1 MYNFVDFFLKIR
13 ESRIFTT
20 IVVTV
25 ILASALYAGATTYDV
40 PSQYIGILNLF
51 DYGITIFFLA
61 EIIIRLLAEKPFY
74 NFFRN
79 GWNIFDFLIVSISL
93 IPIGGAETVFIAR
106 LLRIIRMLRIIT
118 IIPDFRKIIDSLISM
133 IPKVASIV
141 VLMIIFFYIWAT
153 IGSLLF
159 SEIDSNR
166 WGNVGSAMLVLL
178 QIITYD
184 DWGAIM
190 RDVMEVYPIAWIY
203 FVSFL
208 ILNAFILFNMIIGIV
223 VDVMAKEYNKHD

>member
-1 MYNFVDFFLKIR
+1 MYNFINIFLKIR
-13 ESRIFTT
+13 DSKIFTAV
-20 IVVTV
+20 VVTI
-25 ILASALYAGATTYDV
+25 ILASALYAGAATYDI
-40 PSQYIGILNLF
+40 PPQYIGILNVF
-51 DYGITIFFLA
+51 DYGITIFFLI
-61 EIIIRLLAEKPFY
+61 EITIRLLAERPFY

-93 IPIGGAETVFIAR
+93 IPLGGTETVFIAR
-106 LLRIIRMLRIIT
+106 LLRIVRMLRIIT
-118 IIPDFRKIIDSLISM
+118 IIPDFRKIIDSLITM
-133 IPKVASIV
+133 LPKIASIV
-141 VLMIIFFYIWAT
+141 VSMIIFFYIWAT

-159 SEIDSNR
+159 NEIDPDR

-178 QIITYD
+178 QMITYD

-223 VDVMAKEYNKHD
+223 VDVMAREYNKD

>member
-13 ESRIFTT
+13 DSRIFTT
-20 IVVTV
+20 IVVTI
-25 ILASALYAGATTYDV
+25 ILASALYAGATTYDI
-40 PSQYIGILNLF
+40 PSKYIGILNLF

-61 EIIIRLLAEKPFY
+61 EILIRLLAEKPFY

-79 GWNIFDFLIVSISL
+79 GWNVFDFLIVSISL

-106 LLRIIRMLRIIT
+106 LLRIVRMLRIIT
-118 IIPDFRKIIDSLISM
+118 IIPDFRKVIDSLVSM

-159 SEIDSNR
+159 SEIDSDR

-178 QIITYD
+178 QMITYD

>member
-13 ESRIFTT
+13 DSRIFTT

-79 GWNIFDFLIVSISL
+79 SWNIFDFLIVSISL

-118 IIPDFRKIIDSLISM
+118 IIPDFRKIIDSLFSM

>member
-25 ILASALYAGATTYDV
+25 ILASALYAGATTYDL
-40 PSQYIGILNLF
+40 PSQYIEILNLF

-159 SEIDSNR
+159 SEIDSDR

-178 QIITYD
+178 QMITYD

>member
-13 ESRIFTT
+13 DSRIFTT

-61 EIIIRLLAEKPFY
+61 EIIIRLLAEKPIY

-79 GWNIFDFLIVSISL
+79 SWNIFDFLIVSISL

-118 IIPDFRKIIDSLISM
+118 IIPDFRKIIDSLFSM

>member
-159 SEIDSNR
+159 SEIDSDR

-178 QIITYD
+178 QMITYD

-190 RDVMEVYPIAWIY
+190 RDVMEVYPVAWVY

>member
-13 ESRIFTT
+13 DSRIFTT

-40 PSQYIGILNLF
+40 PSQYIELLNLF

-79 GWNIFDFLIVSISL
+79 SWNIFDFLIVSISL

>member
-1 MYNFVDFFLKIR
+1 
-13 ESRIFTT
+13 
-20 IVVTV
+20 
-25 ILASALYAGATTYDV
+25 
-40 PSQYIGILNLF
+40 
-51 DYGITIFFLA
+51 
-61 EIIIRLLAEKPFY
+61 
-74 NFFRN
+74 
-79 GWNIFDFLIVSISL
+79 
-93 IPIGGAETVFIAR
+93 
-106 LLRIIRMLRIIT
+106 
-118 IIPDFRKIIDSLISM
+118 M

>member
-13 ESRIFTT
+13 DSRIFTT

-61 EIIIRLLAEKPFY
+61 EIIIRLLAEKPIY

-79 GWNIFDFLIVSISL
+79 SWNIFDFLIVSISL

>member
-13 ESRIFTT
+13 DSRIFTT

-25 ILASALYAGATTYDV
+25 ILTSALYVGATTYDV

-79 GWNIFDFLIVSISL
+79 SWNIFDFLIVSISL

>member
-13 ESRIFTT
+13 DSRIFTT
-20 IVVTV
+20 IVVAV

-51 DYGITIFFLA
+51 DYGITIFFLV
-61 EIIIRLLAEKPFY
+61 EIIIRLLAERPFY

-118 IIPDFRKIIDSLISM
+118 IIPDFRKVIDSLISM
-133 IPKVASIV
+133 IPKVASVV

-159 SEIDSNR
+159 SEIDSDR

-178 QIITYD
+178 QMITYD